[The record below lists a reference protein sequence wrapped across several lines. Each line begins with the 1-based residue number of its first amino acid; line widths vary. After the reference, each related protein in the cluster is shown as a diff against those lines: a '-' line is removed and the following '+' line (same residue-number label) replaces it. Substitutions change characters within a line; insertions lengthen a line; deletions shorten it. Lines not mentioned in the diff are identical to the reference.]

1 MPDRSKAVPR
11 ARSAAAEGA
20 SASSSSGGE
29 KHGFWEEKLH
39 SLFRPSSGRDKD
51 KAAAA
56 AAAAAASADE
66 SAPLLLPEASSSPPP
81 AASASAV
88 AEEASSSAPSS
99 LRSRGEGL
107 DSHSRARGAPWP
119 GMKLGLQLT
128 LLLPLGEAAA
138 AGTPPSVEADLGE
151 VTLTTSRALW
161 EDFMDFFDDDL
172 EAAFDQLPKG
182 PEAIRAM
189 RCELEKA
196 VDLTTRRPWWILEG
210 IVEAI
215 ILDVIGK
222 LTDDGGIPATLRL
235 RVSLAGLQLVKLDTG
250 RLLRPD
256 GTPADSSSD
265 HIDAA
270 AAAAT
275 TDAADGG
282 KDGRH
287 GGGSGGGATL
297 VTSVVPPA
305 TTPEMIRLALPP
317 LSLTR
322 DGVAEG
328 AARPSS
334 CAIRLGVHG
343 SGEASLTANGL
354 RGMGARLL
362 ASGAGARIDPR
373 LTTDTLLQVI
383 TPHPPHAPSSQIL
396 VRIPPLGCSCS
407 CSAAPLLQARA
418 EQEAQIRMMRRQL
431 KNQQRDTVRV
441 ATVLARPQLAAT
453 SSSGCV

>member
-51 KAAAA
+51 KDKDK
-56 AAAAAASADE
+56 AAAASAEE
-66 SAPLLLPEASSSPPP
+66 SAPLLLPEAPSSSAPP

-107 DSHSRARGAPWP
+107 DSHSRAGGAPWP

-270 AAAAT
+270 ATATT

-282 KDGRH
+282 KDGKH
-287 GGGSGGGATL
+287 GGGGGGGGATL
-297 VTSVVPPA
+297 VTSEVPPA

-373 LTTDTLLQVI
+373 LTTDTLLQVTI
-383 TPHPPHAPSSQIL
+383 HSPSLPPLRCACM
-396 VRIPPLGCSCS
+396 PPLGCSCS

-418 EQEAQIRMMRRQL
+418 EQEAQIRLMRRQL

-453 SSSGCV
+453 SSSGCI